1 VGVVATKSPENDWS
15 AMANGEFR
23 GRIWMIQDLATA
35 LDEFRTL
42 SDQDESRCAEMVTG
56 IFDWRM
62 RDLRVKGDGSTDAS
76 ERLTANCDAFL
87 TAASQYLESR
97 ANGKRVASVVVN
109 HIAAFLVECDAARG
123 EMIPIEVAEVI
134 GACFAGSL
142 FDLQEACDA
151 VKRQKR

>member
-1 VGVVATKSPENDWS
+1 
-15 AMANGEFR
+15 
-23 GRIWMIQDLATA
+23 MIQDLETA
-35 LDEFRTL
+35 LNEFRTL
-42 SDQDESRCAEMVTG
+42 SDRDDRRCAEMVTG
-56 IFDWRM
+56 VFDWRM
-62 RDLRVKGDGSTDAS
+62 RDLRVKGDASTDAS

-87 TAASQYLESR
+87 TDASQYLESR

-123 EMIPIEVAEVI
+123 EISPIDVAEVI

-151 VKRQKR
+151 IRRQERC